1 MCKLVKALA
10 LSGLA
15 ICAGPFS
22 LKAYAQGYVDLEA
35 ERAGQ
40 IRPDGSSAPGIESA
54 GAVQN
59 SSVATDPYGAS
70 PAVAYPATSYG
81 VDTVAAPAPTMRPAQ
96 AAAASGGSDSGQN
109 LSNLFYQLQQLQ
121 QEVMMLNGKV
131 EEQAHELRKI
141 KAQNLERYVDIDRRL
156 GNGSAAV
163 AVTTTVENVPVRNTG
178 SDPAVAELPGEGEAY
193 RAAYALVRAKQFSEG
208 VTAFEK
214 FLNDYPGGKYS
225 PNAYYWLGEL
235 NLVIKPANPE
245 SARQAFMLLLNQY
258 PNNNKIP
265 DALYK
270 LGKVQYTKGNRD
282 KAKEFLERVINEY
295 GSTNSSAVTLAKG
308 FLRDNY

>member
-1 MCKLVKALA
+1 
-10 LSGLA
+10 
-15 ICAGPFS
+15 
-22 LKAYAQGYVDLEA
+22 
-35 ERAGQ
+35 
-40 IRPDGSSAPGIESA
+40 
-54 GAVQN
+54 
-59 SSVATDPYGAS
+59 
-70 PAVAYPATSYG
+70 
-81 VDTVAAPAPTMRPAQ
+81 
-96 AAAASGGSDSGQN
+96 
-109 LSNLFYQLQQLQ
+109 
-121 QEVMMLNGKV
+121 MLNGKV

-156 GNGSAAV
+156 GDGAAASATV
-163 AVTTTVENVPVRNTG
+163 AGTATVKNVPVRQQG
-178 SDPAVAELPGEGEAY
+178 SDPAVAELPGEGDAY
-193 RAAYALVRAKQFSEG
+193 RAAYATVRAKQFAEG

-214 FLNDYPGGKYS
+214 FLIDYPGGKYS

-235 NLVIKPANPE
+235 NLVITPPNLE

-282 KAKEFLERVINEY
+282 KAKEFLDRVINEY

>member
-1 MCKLVKALA
+1 MRKLVKALA

-15 ICAGPFS
+15 ICAGPLS
-22 LKAYAQGYVDLEA
+22 LEAYAQGYIDLEA
-35 ERAGQ
+35 ERAAKT
-40 IRPDGSSAPGIESA
+40 RPEGTTSTG
-54 GAVQN
+54 VQR
-59 SSVATDPYGAS
+59 AADPYAAG
-70 PAVAYPATSYG
+70 PETAYPATSYG
-81 VDTVAAPAPTMRPAQ
+81 VNSGAAPAASLRPAQ
-96 AAAASGGSDSGQN
+96 ATSNSGGGASGQN

-156 GNGSAAV
+156 GKATSGSVAAAAESAA
-163 AVTTTVENVPVRNTG
+163 TTTAPVKSRKT
-178 SDPAVAELPGEGEAY
+178 DPSVAELPGEGEAY
-193 RAAYALVRAKQFSEG
+193 RAAYALVRAKQFPEG
-208 VTAFEK
+208 VAAFEK
-214 FLNDYPGGKYS
+214 FLRDFPGGKYS

-235 NLVIKPANPE
+235 NLVIKPANLE
-245 SARQAFMLLLNQY
+245 SARQSFMMLLTQY

-282 KAKEFLERVINEY
+282 KAKEFLDRVISEH
-295 GSTNSSAVTLAKG
+295 GTSNSSAVTLAKG

>member
-1 MCKLVKALA
+1 MRKLVKALA

-15 ICAGPFS
+15 ICAGPLS
-22 LKAYAQGYVDLEA
+22 LKAYAQGYIDLEA
-35 ERAGQ
+35 ERSSKAQ
-40 IRPDGSSAPGIESA
+40 PGSVNPTD
-54 GAVQN
+54 VQP
-59 SSVATDPYGAS
+59 ATDPYGAG
-70 PAVAYPATSYG
+70 PAAAYPATSYG
-81 VDTVAAPAPTMRPAQ
+81 VNSGAAPAASLRPVQ
-96 AAAASGGSDSGQN
+96 TRPNSGGGASGQN

-156 GNGSAAV
+156 GKGTSGSAAAAAST
-163 AVTTTVENVPVRNTG
+163 AVTKTPTKARA

-193 RAAYALVRAKQFSEG
+193 RAAYALVRAKQFPQG
-208 VTAFEK
+208 VAAFEK
-214 FLNDYPGGKYS
+214 FLQDYPGGKYS
-225 PNAYYWLGEL
+225 PNAYYWMGEL
-235 NLVIKPANPE
+235 NLVIKPANLE

-282 KAKEFLERVINEY
+282 KAKEFLDRVINEH
-295 GSTNSSAVTLAKG
+295 GSSNSSAVTLAKG